1 MMSRIV
7 RSGAQSSKERNMEIQ
22 LDHLLV
28 PSKDRNGAARLL
40 AEILGV
46 RWDPCGKE
54 PAAPPAQT
62 LDPAASGISDEQWRH
77 YRAERASV
85 YVNDSMT
92 IDFVHPQFLGA
103 EESRVPVHHYC
114 FRVSDALFED
124 ILKRVKQIGLKYSS
138 AQRLREPDC
147 KIYTLLG
154 GKGFYFT
161 EPDGHS
167 WEILTISYARPAGIV
182 PTTRH

>member
-1 MMSRIV
+1 
-7 RSGAQSSKERNMEIQ
+7 MEIQ

-54 PAAPPAQT
+54 PAEPPAQT
-62 LDPAASGISDEQWRH
+62 PRPAVSDISDEQWRR
-77 YRAERASV
+77 YRAQRASV
-85 YVNDSMT
+85 YVNDSLT
-92 IDFVHPQFLGA
+92 IDFVDPQSLGA
-103 EESRVPVHHYC
+103 DESSVPVNHYC
-114 FRVSDALFED
+114 FRVSDVAFD
-124 ILKRVKQIGLKYSS
+124 AILKRVKQIGLKYSS

-154 GKGFYFT
+154 GRGFYFA

-167 WEILTISYARPAGIV
+167 WEILTVSYARPPVAEGA
-182 PTTRH
+182 